1 MFSSAKNNDATIR
14 QEKKEKNKKKK
25 EQGQAVLLRT
35 REKEEQ
41 QFRTISGL
49 WVKRLH
55 WIGSSLEYDEE
66 YVETEIVHF
75 VHNIN
80 FLNLKGKKQMNTH
93 FVQEIGKVGNAPKY
107 GTQGKR
113 NHSK

>member
-75 VHNIN
+75 VHNIHILD
-80 FLNLKGKKQMNTH
+80 LNEKTKKYAFRTGNREIRKRRKRRDAGKK
-93 FVQEIGKVGNAPKY
+93 KP
-107 GTQGKR
+107 
-113 NHSK
+113 